1 MRFDLPPP
9 HPGIARLFRW
19 VRLTGGHV
27 DVLPDVLEI
36 RYAWAFSATIP
47 RSSIVS
53 AVADDDP
60 VRRYGANRRGNLWS
74 VIPDAVG
81 VVRLTITPPAPGRL
95 AGFKGR
101 VKDLRLAV
109 ADRDGFLAAL
119 GQSTSA

>member
-9 HPGIARLFRW
+9 NPGIARLFRW

-27 DVLPDVLEI
+27 DVLPDVVEI
-36 RYAWAFSATIP
+36 RYGWAFSATIP

-53 AVADDDP
+53 AVADKDP
-60 VRRYGANRRGNLWS
+60 VKRYGANRRGNLWA

-81 VVRLTITPPAPGRL
+81 VVRLTISATGTGPPGGVQGQRQGSPPRGRRPGRVP
-95 AGFKGR
+95 GR
-101 VKDLRLAV
+101 S
-109 ADRDGFLAAL
+109 